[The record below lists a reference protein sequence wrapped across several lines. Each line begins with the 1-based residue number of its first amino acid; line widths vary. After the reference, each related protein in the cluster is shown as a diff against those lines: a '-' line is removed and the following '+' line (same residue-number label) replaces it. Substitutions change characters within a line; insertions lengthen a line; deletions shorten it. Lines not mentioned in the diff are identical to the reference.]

1 MVWQGFLVAAGG
13 FLGATL
19 RYGITRWLGKKAS
32 GGFPY
37 GTLTVNLLG
46 SFLLGW
52 LTGTGFGS
60 AALLFLGTGFTGAFT
75 TFSTLNWESLQA
87 GRADA
92 VLNLTVSY
100 TVGILLAFAGYWAGG
115 GLS

>member
-1 MVWQGFLVAAGG
+1 MQWQVFLVAAGG
-13 FLGATL
+13 FLGAIL
-19 RYGITRWLGKKAS
+19 RYGITRWMGRKVP
-32 GGFPY
+32 GRFPY

-52 LTGTGFGS
+52 LTGTGLTS

-87 GRADA
+87 GRVIAA
-92 VLNLTVSY
+92 VNLAVSY